1 MSKEI
6 EKRFFNFDR
15 LNIEKILKELGAVK
29 KGLYLFKVVQFKGT
43 FPIITLRLRDEGYR
57 ITFTIKEKTDDYDLE
72 NEVIVN
78 NFNEMRTMM
87 NKLGIKEKYSN
98 EKIREIYNI
107 DDAELIFDHW
117 PGLPGYIEIEAPT
130 EDKLIELA
138 NKFELDMNEKPGG
151 FAKMYQ
157 ELYQP
162 KIDDIA
168 KLNISFDNINET
180 VKPLVSKNIDLF
192 EKIVEGQKKLLEKV
206 NKST

>member
-29 KGLYLFKVVQFKGT
+29 KGMYLFKVVQFKGT

-192 EKIVEGQKKLLEKV
+192 EKIVEGQKKLLEKTTK
-206 NKST
+206 N

>member
-15 LNIEKILKELGAVK
+15 LDIEKILKELGAVK
-29 KGLYLFKVVQFKGT
+29 KGIFLFKVVQFKGT

-78 NFNEMRTMM
+78 NFDEMRIMI

-130 EDKLIELA
+130 EERLIELA
-138 NKFELDMNEKPGG
+138 NKFGLDMNEKSGG
-151 FAKMYQ
+151 FSQMYQ

-168 KLNISFDNINET
+168 KLNISFNNVNET
-180 VKPLVSKNIDLF
+180 IKPIINKNMNIF
-192 EKIVEGQKKLLEKV
+192 EKIVEGQKKLLEKT
-206 NKST
+206 K

>member
-15 LNIEKILKELGAVK
+15 LNIEKKLKELGAVK
-29 KGLYLFKVVQFKGT
+29 KGMYLFKVVQFKGT

-57 ITFTIKEKTDDYDLE
+57 ITFTIKEKTNDYDLE

-78 NFNEMRTMM
+78 NFNEMRIMI

-98 EKIREIYNI
+98 EKIREIYNV

-138 NKFELDMNEKPGG
+138 NKFELDMSEKSGG

-162 KIDDIA
+162 NIDDIA
-168 KLNISFDNINET
+168 KLNITFDNINET
-180 VKPLVSKNIDLF
+180 VKPLVSKNMDIF
-192 EKIVEGQKKLLEKV
+192 EKIVDGQKKLLEKV

>member
-15 LNIEKILKELGAVK
+15 LEIEKILKELGAVK
-29 KGLYLFKVVQFKGT
+29 KGIFLFKVVQFKGT

-57 ITFTIKEKTDDYDLE
+57 ITFTIKEKTNDYDLE

-78 NFNEMRTMM
+78 NFNEMRIMI

-117 PGLPGYIEIEAPT
+117 PGLPGYIEIEAST
-130 EDKLIELA
+130 EEKLIELA
-138 NKFELDMNEKPGG
+138 NKFGLDMNEKPGG
-151 FAKMYQ
+151 FSQMYQ

-168 KLNISFDNINET
+168 KLNISFNNVNET
-180 VKPLVSKNIDLF
+180 IKPLINKNMDLF
-192 EKIVEGQKKLLEKV
+192 EKIVEGQKKLMEKV
-206 NKST
+206 NK

>member
-1 MSKEI
+1 MIKTFNAKTQKELTPEVAI
-6 EKRFFNFDR
+6 Q
-15 LNIEKILKELGAVK
+15 LLKEGNAR
-29 KGLYLFKVVQFKGT
+29 F
-43 FPIITLRLRDEGYR
+43 
-57 ITFTIKEKTDDYDLE
+57 
-72 NEVIVN
+72 VN
-78 NFNEMRTMM
+78 NLKANRDLLQQVNETSESQHPFAFILSCIDSRT
-87 NKLGIKEKYSN
+87 S
-98 EKIREIYNI
+98 
-107 DDAELIFDHW
+107 AELIFDHW

>member
-29 KGLYLFKVVQFKGT
+29 KGMYLFKVVQFKGT

-107 DDAELIFDHW
+107 HDAELIFDHW

-206 NKST
+206 NK

>member
-1 MSKEI
+1 LVTI
-6 EKRFFNFDR
+6 F
-15 LNIEKILKELGAVK
+15 ILFYSFVNSEEES
-29 KGLYLFKVVQFKGT
+29 LFYKF
-43 FPIITLRLRDEGYR
+43 IIVSLKSFY
-57 ITFTIKEKTDDYDLE
+57 
-72 NEVIVN
+72 
-78 NFNEMRTMM
+78 
-87 NKLGIKEKYSN
+87 
-98 EKIREIYNI
+98 
-107 DDAELIFDHW
+107 AELIFDHW